1 MKEWIGSV
9 ETSATGDTKALTREI
24 RDLGRKGRFEE
35 AKEKFQQAETK
46 DAILQLGHTSREC
59 LDMS

>member
-1 MKEWIGSV
+1 M